1 MLFSLHR
8 PHLYNLKNFE
18 NDNLRSDEEIKRI
31 EERIV
36 TLAETENNYSK
47 ELRKLSQEMEE
58 FKKSGSSK
66 EIYIKN
72 QVLYLSI
79 DSSVMREELLNGK
92 QIIIERINQFAEK
105 EMIKNVW
112 FN

>member
-1 MLFSLHR
+1 MREESLR
-8 PHLYNLKNFE
+8 
-18 NDNLRSDEEIKRI
+18 
-31 EERIV
+31 
-36 TLAETENNYSK
+36 
-47 ELRKLSQEMEE
+47 
-58 FKKSGSSK
+58 SSK
-66 EIYIKN
+66 EQPIKEIITKFLKAYSLDGKMKEMDIISAWPELMGPAVAHRTKEIHIKN

>member
-1 MLFSLHR
+1 MREES
-8 PHLYNLKNFE
+8 
-18 NDNLRSDEEIKRI
+18 LRS
-31 EERIV
+31 
-36 TLAETENNYSK
+36 SK
-47 ELRKLSQEMEE
+47 EQPIKEIIAKFLKAHSLDEKMKEMDVVSAWPELM
-58 FKKSGSSK
+58 GPAVAHRTK

-72 QVLYLSI
+72 HVLYLSI

-105 EMIKNVW
+105 EMIKNVL

>member
-1 MLFSLHR
+1 MDVVSAWPELMGPAVAHR
-8 PHLYNLKNFE
+8 
-18 NDNLRSDEEIKRI
+18 
-31 EERIV
+31 
-36 TLAETENNYSK
+36 T
-47 ELRKLSQEMEE
+47 
-58 FKKSGSSK
+58 K

-72 QVLYLSI
+72 HVLYLSI

>member
-1 MLFSLHR
+1 MREES
-8 PHLYNLKNFE
+8 
-18 NDNLRSDEEIKRI
+18 LRS
-31 EERIV
+31 
-36 TLAETENNYSK
+36 SK
-47 ELRKLSQEMEE
+47 EQPIKEIIAKFLKAHSLDEKMNEMDVVSAWPELM
-58 FKKSGSSK
+58 GPAVAHRTK

-72 QVLYLSI
+72 HVLYLSI